1 MLNSISAALLTA
13 LVLVTAPACGKKD
26 GEAPKGSAET
36 AKVSEG
42 AKPAPSA
49 PASGPTKLSKLDDLT
64 IEAGG
69 ADVGEGIAAG
79 GVMLS
84 GGAVGALNISVAT
97 TPKTEADAKTDA
109 DMFSPKNYKAET
121 LPDGYVVTYENT
133 GEMGANYFVDAQRT
147 IGGKVYHCSTTVTT
161 AAQQAASVAACKS
174 LKK

>member
-1 MLNSISAALLTA
+1 MPNVISAALLTS
-13 LVLVTAPACGKKD
+13 LVLVTTPACGKKD
-26 GEAPKGSAET
+26 GGSPKGSPEG
-36 AKVSEG
+36 AKVSEST
-42 AKPAPSA
+42 KPATAAAPSG
-49 PASGPTKLSKLDDLT
+49 STKLAKLDDLT

-84 GGAVGALNISVAT
+84 GGTVGALNISIAT

-121 LPDGYVVTYENT
+121 LPDGYVATYDNT
-133 GEMGANYFVDAQRT
+133 GEMGANFFVDAQRT
-147 IGGKVYHCSTTVTT
+147 IGGKAYHCSTTVTT
-161 AAQQAASVAACKS
+161 ASQQAAAVAACKS